1 MPLDDLMDKL
11 ARGRTLNAIEISKLR
26 DEMRA
31 LEDVKILA
39 KGWATAGSANPSF
52 FDMSA
57 RTGRF
62 DVTPLDFI
70 RVQRTSVQSIPD
82 NTETVIALNAAD
94 KSDTFVAVGSAI
106 QCHVSSSRIICIVGT
121 IQWAAAAGGRRAMHM
136 NLYDASDALLYGS
149 TLHSRSPTN
158 ILADTI
164 PFATT
169 LFVKDVEGAESVKL
183 TCLQSSGGALDM
195 SYFQAGMFLVK

>member
-52 FDMSA
+52 FSMSA
-57 RTGRF
+57 RTGKF

-70 RVQRTSVQSIPD
+70 RIQRTSAQSIPD
-82 NTETVIALNAAD
+82 NTETVLQIVAD

-106 QCHVSSSRIICIVGT
+106 QCHVSSSRIICVVGT
-121 IQWAAAAGGRRAMHM
+121 IQWAAAAGGRRAAHI

-149 TLHSRSPTN
+149 TLHSRLPTN

-164 PFATT
+164 PFAATF
-169 LFVKDVEGAESVKL
+169 FVKDVEGAESIKL
-183 TCLQSSGGALDM
+183 TCLQSSGGALNM
-195 SYFQAGMFLVK
+195 NYFSAGLFLVR